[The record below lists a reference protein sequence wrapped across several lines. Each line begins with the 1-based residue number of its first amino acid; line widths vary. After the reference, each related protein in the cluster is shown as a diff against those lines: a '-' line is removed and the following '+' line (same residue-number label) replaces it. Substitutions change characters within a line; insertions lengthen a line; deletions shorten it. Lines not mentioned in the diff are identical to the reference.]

1 MTQLKDHLIEF
12 FHLPEVEDDT
22 IWENDRNESLKS
34 IEKKKEMSNQTSD
47 NNKRIAKNTLLLY
60 FRMLFMMV
68 VSLYT
73 SRVILNALGV
83 EDFGIYNVVGGVVAM
98 FTVISGS
105 LSAAISRFITY
116 ELGKGDQSKLNRI
129 FSASVT
135 IQLLLSLIIV
145 VLIES
150 VGVWFLNTKMT
161 IPMERMTAAN
171 WVLQFSIITFVIN
184 LISVPYNAAIIAHE
198 KMSAFAYISILEAVG
213 KLAIAF
219 LIMWSPIDKLIF
231 YAVLMCLVAI
241 MVRFAYGHYCT
252 KHFEECNYHFQWDKE
267 LLKNM
272 FCFAG
277 WNFIGASSAVL
288 RDAGGNIVLNM
299 FFGPS
304 VNAARGIASQVN
316 SAITGF
322 VQNFMTALNPQITK
336 SYASGDRE
344 YMMTLIFQGARLSFY
359 MLLLLSLPVLIN
371 THYILVIWLKLV
383 PEHAVL
389 FVQLIL
395 IFAMCESISNPL
407 VTAMLATGKIRNY
420 QIIVGGLQML
430 NLPISYVCL
439 KLGCIPES
447 VLIVAIVISQSCLV
461 ARLYMLRSMIGLS
474 SVQYM
479 KKVYF
484 NIIVVALLAIAVPGL
499 LSKYMEESFLSFVIL
514 SFAAIVCTIIVEFY
528 VGCNGKEREFVVDK
542 VKNLKNKIIKK

>member
-1 MTQLKDHLIEF
+1 
-12 FHLPEVEDDT
+12 
-22 IWENDRNESLKS
+22 
-34 IEKKKEMSNQTSD
+34 MSTQTSN

-116 ELGKGDQSKLNRI
+116 ELGKGDQSKLNKI

-150 VGVWFLNTKMT
+150 VGVWFMNAKMT
-161 IPMERMTAAN
+161 IPESRMTAAN

-198 KMSAFAYISILEAVG
+198 RMSAFAYISILEAVG

-219 LIMWSPIDKLIF
+219 LIMVSPIDKLIF
-231 YAVLMCLVAI
+231 YAILMCVVAVMI
-241 MVRFAYGHYCT
+241 RFTYGHYCK
-252 KHFEECNYHFQWDKE
+252 KHFAECTYHFHWDKDI
-267 LLKNM
+267 LKQM
-272 FCFAG
+272 FGFAG
-277 WNFIGASSAVL
+277 WNFIGAASAVL
-288 RDAGGNIVLNM
+288 RDQGGNIVINL
-299 FFGPS
+299 FYGPA
-304 VNAARGIASQVN
+304 VNAARGIAIQVN
-316 SAITGF
+316 NAVTGF
-322 VQNFMTALNPQITK
+322 VTNFMTALNPQITK

-344 YMMTLIFQGARLSFY
+344 YVMTLIYQGARLSFY
-359 MLLLLSLPVLIN
+359 MLLLLSLPILVN

-395 IFAMCESISNPL
+395 IFAMSESISNPL
-407 VTAMLATGKIRNY
+407 ITAMLATGRIRNY
-420 QIIVGGLQML
+420 QIVVGGLQMM
-430 NLPISYVCL
+430 NLPISYICL
-439 KLGCIPES
+439 RLGCMPES
-447 VLIVAIVISQSCLV
+447 VLIVAIIISQCCL
-461 ARLYMLRSMIGLS
+461 ATRLYMLRGMIGLS
-474 SVQYM
+474 SIMYM
-479 KKVYF
+479 KKVYL
-484 NIIVVALLAIAVPGL
+484 NIIMVTIISVIIPELLAHQM
-499 LSKYMEESFLSFVIL
+499 SESFLSFVIL
-514 SFAAIVCTIIVEFY
+514 SLVAIASTATTEFMI
-528 VGCNGKEREFVVDK
+528 GCNKKERAFVIDK
-542 VKNLKNKIIKK
+542 VKTIKSKIIKS

>member
-1 MTQLKDHLIEF
+1 
-12 FHLPEVEDDT
+12 
-22 IWENDRNESLKS
+22 
-34 IEKKKEMSNQTSD
+34 MSNQTSD

-150 VGVWFLNTKMT
+150 VGVWFLNAKMT
-161 IPMERMTAAN
+161 IPEDRMAAAN

-198 KMSAFAYISILEAVG
+198 KMSAFAYISILEAVC

-219 LIMWSPIDKLIF
+219 LIIVSPIDKLIF
-231 YAVLMCLVAI
+231 YAILMCAVSI
-241 MVRFAYGHYCT
+241 IVRLTYGHYCK
-252 KHFEECNYHFQWDKE
+252 KHFAECNYHFHWDKE
-267 LLKNM
+267 ILKKM
-272 FCFAG
+272 FGFAG

-288 RDAGGNIVLNM
+288 RDQGVNIVINI
-299 FFGPS
+299 FCGPA
-304 VNAARGIASQVN
+304 VNAARGISSQVN
-316 SAITGF
+316 SAIMGF
-322 VQNFMTALNPQITK
+322 VNNFTTALNPQITK
-336 SYASGDRE
+336 SYASGDNK

-359 MLLLLSLPVLIN
+359 ILLLLSLPVILN
-371 THYILVIWLKLV
+371 AHYILKLWLSNV
-383 PEHAVL
+383 PEHTEL

-395 IFAMCESISNPL
+395 ICAMGESLSNTM
-407 VTAMLATGKIRNY
+407 VTAMLATGNIRNY
-420 QIIVGGLQML
+420 QIVVGGLQML
-430 NLPISYVCL
+430 NLPVSYVCL
-439 KLGCIPES
+439 RLGCMPES
-447 VLIVAIVISQSCLV
+447 VLIVAIVISQCCLA
-461 ARLYMLRSMIGLS
+461 ARLYMLRGMIGLS
-474 SVQYM
+474 SIQYI
-479 KKVYF
+479 KNVYF
-484 NIIVVALLAIAVPGL
+484 NIIIVALLSLSVPAI
-499 LSKYMEESFLSFVIL
+499 LSIYMEESFLSFVVL
-514 SFAAIVCTIIVEFY
+514 SLVAVICTIAVEFY
-528 VGCNGKEREFVVDK
+528 VGCNGKERAFVIEKIENVLQK
-542 VKNLKNKIIKK
+542 LKSR